1 MIRGIVLACVAVV
14 AAGCAS
20 RGSVRQ
26 VGEDVRTLQ
35 GEVGALRQ
43 SQEDISRRLSEMAS
57 ANRAAQLKSD
67 PLGASVA
74 AMRADLERLTAK
86 MQATDTAVKEV
97 QDALAAR
104 PAAPAP
110 TSVSPT
116 AAEAPKPA
124 EGAKPVRNASAEDA
138 FTAGLANF
146 RNREY
151 GQAVLDFLDV
161 VTKYPRHELAAT
173 AQYLIAEAYYL
184 QHDYRQA
191 LTEFRRTVQWPRP
204 HPKVADALL
213 KVGLCHSRLSEQ
225 VDAQIAWRRV
235 VREFPETLAADE
247 ARVLL
252 AGKRL
257 SHPSARR

>member
-1 MIRGIVLACVAVV
+1 MLRGIALAFVAMV

-26 VGEDVRTLQ
+26 IGEDVRTLQ

-43 SQEDISRRLSEMAS
+43 SQEDVSRRLSEMAS
-57 ANRAAQLKSD
+57 ASRAAQLKSD
-67 PLGASVA
+67 PLADSVA
-74 AMRADLERLTAK
+74 AMKADLARLTTK

-97 QDALAAR
+97 KDALAAR

-110 TSVSPT
+110 ASPT

-124 EGAKPVRNASAEDA
+124 GSAKPVRSPSAEDA

-161 VTKYPRHELAAT
+161 VTKHPRHELAAT

-191 LTEFRRTVQWPRP
+191 LTEYRRTVQWPMP

-235 VREFPETLAADE
+235 VREFPETPAADE

-257 SHPSARR
+257 SYPSARRH